1 MVINKTNLIHI
12 LKKSS
17 ALSYQEASFC
27 VDFILETITEGIS
40 RGERVELRGLGSF
53 EVKQVSTKQYPSVW
67 SEKTVIPAHGRV
79 AFRPCEKLRRAVWDR
94 ESK

>member
-1 MVINKTNLIHI
+1 MIINKTNLIHS

-17 ALSYQEASFC
+17 NLSYQDAAFC
-27 VDFILETITEGIS
+27 VGFLLEVLTESIS

-53 EVKQVSTKQYPSVW
+53 TVKSVAPK
-67 SEKTVIPAHGRV
+67 KTSFASVPAHGRV